1 MSKILYSMSDLLYIP
16 RVTHEEK
23 RAWIIGILAVGT
35 YAAYLAV
42 VLGRA
47 AGTPVADVAYAS
59 PLLWA
64 VGVSIGAS
72 IVLSILVSIGTP
84 KGARTRDQRD
94 REIHRFGDHIGQ
106 SFVVIGGVAA
116 LVLAMAEADPFWI
129 ANVIY
134 AGFTLSAILGCTA
147 KIAAY
152 RWGFQPW

>member
-1 MSKILYSMSDLLYIP
+1 MVSSLLYIRGMP
-16 RVTHEEK
+16 SEEK
-23 RAWIIGILAVGT
+23 SAWIMGVLAVGT
-35 YAAYLAV
+35 YAGYVAV

-47 AGTPVADVAYAS
+47 GDTPLAEVPYAAA
-59 PLLWA
+59 LLWTL
-64 VGVSIGAS
+64 GVSITAS
-72 IVLSILVSIGTP
+72 IGLHLLIGMFLP
-84 KGARTRDQRD
+84 KGVRRKDQRD
-94 REIHRFGDHIGQ
+94 KEIHRFGEYIGQ